1 MIDLKSN
8 IETINILFKI
18 VKKYLGK
25 KVEVIFEFGS
35 RYGEDTIEF
44 AKIYPQSKIYAFE
57 CNPNTLA
64 ICKKNT
70 EKYLNIKL
78 IEKAVGDID
87 GTIKFYPINPAK
99 TITTWEDGN
108 QGASSLFKASGKYPI
123 ENYVQDEVDVPIV
136 KLSTIMKE
144 YSLSHIDIL
153 WMDIQGAE
161 LLALRGL
168 ENQLDNVHFI
178 HTEVEFMEIYDS
190 QPLFTEIKNY
200 LLCYDFFFYGFTN
213 KSEFSGDAVFINKKI
228 VPKRIFLLYVV
239 TSSKYLLKL
248 KMVVKYFFGRLLNI
262 VR

>member
-1 MIDLKSN
+1 MIDLKPN
-8 IETINILFKI
+8 FETINILYKI
-18 VKKYLGK
+18 VEKYLGK

-44 AKIYPQSKIYAFE
+44 AKIYPKSKIYAFE
-57 CNPNTLA
+57 CNPKTLS

-87 GTIKFYPINPAK
+87 GTIKFYPINPNK
-99 TITTWEDGN
+99 TKTTWEDGN

-123 ENYVQDEVDVPIV
+123 EEYVQDEVEVPIV

-168 ENQLDNVHFI
+168 ENQLDNVYFI
-178 HTEVEFMEIYDS
+178 HTEVEFMEIYES

-200 LLCYDFFFYGFTN
+200 LLGYNFFFYGFTN
-213 KSEFSGDAVFINKKI
+213 KSEFSGDAVFINRKI
-228 VPKRIFLLYVV
+228 ASHTKFIFHRILTNRYYV
-239 TSSKYLLKL
+239 KFK
-248 KMVVKYFFGRLLNI
+248 FFIEQSLIRVI
-262 VR
+262 K